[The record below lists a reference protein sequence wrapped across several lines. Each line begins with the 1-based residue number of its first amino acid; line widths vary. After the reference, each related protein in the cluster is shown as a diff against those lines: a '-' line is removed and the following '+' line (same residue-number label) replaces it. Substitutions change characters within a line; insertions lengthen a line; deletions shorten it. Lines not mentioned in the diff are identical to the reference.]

1 MRASGF
7 FSCARISE
15 KEATDGIQPAA
26 FIQESMM
33 SKNDVFVQ
41 DGLRR
46 DQGWGIFCV
55 GPQRYEV
62 QKIDDPD
69 ETTNHLADD
78 MAAAYAVQRQAA
90 RGEPTAVIALIMACD
105 DPAVLAACGAV

>member
-1 MRASGF
+1 
-7 FSCARISE
+7 
-15 KEATDGIQPAA
+15 
-26 FIQESMM
+26 M

-55 GPQRYEV
+55 GPQRYQV

-69 ETTNHLADD
+69 ETTNPLADD

-90 RGEPTAVIALIMACD
+90 RGEPTAILALIMACD
-105 DPAVLAACGAV
+105 DPVVLAACGAV